1 MFWYFKYP
9 LIVIVVIAALGLTSL
24 LWRSCLKTL
33 PQQENQEN
41 TAAPAVVTPP
51 AATAAAPSSETASGT
66 GLPPPPPPPA
76 FARIEQLLQKS
87 AQQLAAGNLE
97 AARLL
102 AFNALKQP
110 ELIEF
115 DRYWFQAADIINEA
129 NRRFM
134 NEGAPC
140 AEKVRYIIRA
150 GDNLSKLAGKFYTS
164 VEALQRLNNMPGT
177 DPVIHQGRA
186 LFYLK
191 GSWSIRVS
199 KQQYL
204 LLLYRDGE
212 LYRYYHVGIGREN
225 RTPTGNFVINSR
237 IKHPAWTPPGKRI
250 PYGHPDNVLGTHW
263 LGLTP
268 DEGTDAS
275 LVGYGIHGTWEP
287 NTVGTGA
294 SAGCVRMHNEEIEEL
309 FAFIPEPGGS
319 APPVRVLIEE

>member
-24 LWRSCLKTL
+24 LWRSCLQTL
-33 PQQENQEN
+33 PQPEKAPEP
-41 TAAPAVVTPP
+41 APAAVTPP
-51 AATAAAPSSETASGT
+51 ATNTALPAAVPGP
-66 GLPPPPPPPA
+66 GLRPGPAPTA
-76 FARIEQLLQKS
+76 FARVEQFLQKA
-87 AQQLAAGNLE
+87 AQQLASGNLE

-102 AFNALKQP
+102 ALNALKQP
-110 ELIEF
+110 EVVEF

-164 VEALQRLNNMPGT
+164 VEALQRLNNMPEAN
-177 DPVIHQGRA
+177 PVIHQGRA

-199 KQQYL
+199 KQHYL

-212 LYRYYHVGIGREN
+212 LYRYYQTGIGREN
-225 RTPTGNFVINSR
+225 RTPTGRFVINSR

-268 DEGTDAS
+268 DSGTDTS

-287 NTVGTGA
+287 ETVGTGA
-294 SAGCVRMHNEEIEEL
+294 SAGCVRMRNDDVEEL

-319 APPVRVLIEE
+319 APPVKVLIEE